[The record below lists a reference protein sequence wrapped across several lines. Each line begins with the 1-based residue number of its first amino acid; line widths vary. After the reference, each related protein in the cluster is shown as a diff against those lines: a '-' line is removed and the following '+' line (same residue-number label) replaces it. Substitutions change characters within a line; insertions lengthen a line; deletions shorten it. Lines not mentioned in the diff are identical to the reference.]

1 MARKNGSDNNWVS
14 WALFGALMFAIG
26 RCSVAEP
33 DQRPTT
39 LMTADSAAGS
49 SLDTSVGA
57 SSVSSEPAPE
67 SDTSSEQSDS
77 SAGGLSLMTDSSS
90 PQCGSKR
97 YCREMNSCDE
107 AMFYLNQ
114 CGLGRLD
121 GDGDGVPCESIC

>member
-1 MARKNGSDNNWVS
+1 MGSKNGSDSNWVS

-33 DQRPTT
+33 DQHPAT

-49 SLDTSVGA
+49 SIDTSVGA
-57 SSVSSEPAPE
+57 ISVPSEPDPG
-67 SDTSSEQSDS
+67 SDASSEQTDS
-77 SAGGLSLMTDSSS
+77 SADGLGLMTYSSS
-90 PQCGSKR
+90 RQCGSKR

-107 AMFYLNQ
+107 AMFYLNE